1 MKMRLSFDGD
11 LGKSLWK
18 TYYAMDTDVDDPPF
32 CFQHANG
39 ILARHGFNFT
49 PVELGTLSE
58 CFSNKR
64 IDRGVALS
72 MSDSTLVGLGVNTI
86 QC

>member
-1 MKMRLSFDGD
+1 MGIWVKAY
-11 LGKSLWK
+11 GKPTMQWTLMLMIRHFVSSMQ
-18 TYYAMDTDVDDPPF
+18 MD
-32 CFQHANG
+32 

-58 CFSNKR
+58 FFSNKM
-64 IDRGVALS
+64 IDQGVALS
-72 MSDSTLVGLGVNTI
+72 MLDSTLVGLGVNTI